1 MDEQVNFIQVCLGG
15 KNSEEV
21 DLKQLETVCLC
32 LEPIHY
38 QILFII
44 ISFCV
49 QYITSILLSYLHILT
64 SQNSPAFESWH
75 KFGYHCSD
83 RSAQCFAKGLIRQL
97 SSKDSEETASSIY
110 ELEKWLQ
117 VNPTFLIIWRS
128 VFSFLYGYSGNGKV
142 NKLGNR
148 SNSQI
153 LPMQEGNSPIYN
165 ESVKK

>member
-1 MDEQVNFIQVCLGG
+1 M
-15 KNSEEV
+15 
-21 DLKQLETVCLC
+21 
-32 LEPIHY
+32 
-38 QILFII
+38 
-44 ISFCV
+44 
-49 QYITSILLSYLHILT
+49 LSYLHILT

-153 LPMQEGNSPIYN
+153 LPMQEGNSVIRQYN